1 MRREN
6 SQLKNST
13 GKDISNS
20 RAMGVI
26 ILIALLFVYQ
36 AVTFVVHKIRKAA
49 YMGDDGA
56 LPAMVAG
63 NGAVPAGS
71 DAVAGP
77 AGTLSGIM
85 RFSFNPN
92 TVSKDSLQL
101 LGFSYRQAQ
110 SIINYRNKGG
120 KFRKKGDFARL
131 YVVDSTMYLSLRE
144 YILLPDN
151 HLPQSKTASAVSASH
166 PGEKGKSQNAPT
178 NTSTNTSTSAPP
190 SVPSSGGNSGTR
202 DAAGQNVPGSSES
215 TYRGGNV
222 YGTRVERNRYV
233 CNLNT
238 ADSAA
243 LVELYG
249 IGGYYAKRILEYRER
264 LGGSFAD
271 KRQLLEIEGFSQERF
286 SKIEDHIEVRKDQ
299 VKGFSILGA
308 DRKALERHPY
318 IGAYAARGVLLY
330 IRLKGKE
337 SFNDELQ
344 LLDELVKERI
354 LSENNAQ
361 RLREYLLHL

>member
-36 AVTFVVHKIRKAA
+36 AVTFVVHKVRKAA

-101 LGFSYRQAQ
+101 LGFSSRQAQ

-151 HLPQSKTASAVSASH
+151 HLSQSEPASAGPATRPEV
-166 PGEKGKSQNAPT
+166 KGKSQNAPT
-178 NTSTNTSTSAPP
+178 NVTP
-190 SVPSSGGNSGTR
+190 SGGNSGTR
-202 DAAGQNVPGSSES
+202 AAAGQNIPGSMDS
-215 TYRGGNV
+215 THRRGNV

-286 SKIEDHIEVRKDQ
+286 SKIEDHIEVREDQ

-354 LSENNAQ
+354 ISENNAQ